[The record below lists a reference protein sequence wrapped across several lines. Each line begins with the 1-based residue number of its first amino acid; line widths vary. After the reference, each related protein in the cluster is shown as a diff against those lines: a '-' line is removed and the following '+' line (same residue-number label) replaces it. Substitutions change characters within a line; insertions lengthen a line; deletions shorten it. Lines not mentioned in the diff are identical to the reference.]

1 MVFWGRKNH
10 ANLGIEKKNP
20 QPEAYRRFVTV
31 SCASVL
37 LNGTDPSLWE
47 KKPWINPI
55 TPGLKIPFCQSC
67 FFSMNQSNYQNPQQE
82 SPSVPNCST
91 NNIGIE
97 FCLAKNVKKKNIAT
111 MCLKVV
117 CNVGIIFLQM
127 VATWGPNQV
136 KLHVEG
142 LHCRICRSQQR
153 SSNHQ
158 RSTRKNPPQ
167 KWRLNT
173 AVFGT
178 IDHKQRTVGF
188 LQFPPPS
195 TGPPETAQQ
204 DLFLPYKVHAAGSQH
219 GIELHDWGQMDVTS
233 VHGICLK
240 GSGQKFHGFSKINKI
255 KHPFQEAPSISWD
268 SNLVQSIKSQKTTR
282 SPGHQVKYVNI

>member
-1 MVFWGRKNH
+1 MEASTSLLRRLRCQKPTQRCRETCIRQKCRWIWMVFWGRKNH

-127 VATWGPNQV
+127 VAT
-136 KLHVEG
+136 
-142 LHCRICRSQQR
+142 
-153 SSNHQ
+153 
-158 RSTRKNPPQ
+158 
-167 KWRLNT
+167 
-173 AVFGT
+173 
-178 IDHKQRTVGF
+178 
-188 LQFPPPS
+188 
-195 TGPPETAQQ
+195 
-204 DLFLPYKVHAAGSQH
+204 
-219 GIELHDWGQMDVTS
+219 
-233 VHGICLK
+233 
-240 GSGQKFHGFSKINKI
+240 
-255 KHPFQEAPSISWD
+255 
-268 SNLVQSIKSQKTTR
+268 
-282 SPGHQVKYVNI
+282 